1 VAAASSVQLV
11 WLIPRDLM
19 HQPQED
25 VKQLG
30 GHISQQYALSILSS
44 HRVVAAAPE
53 VAIAVL
59 GAA

>member
-1 VAAASSVQLV
+1 
-11 WLIPRDLM
+11 M

-59 GAA
+59 GAV